1 MGAGGWRRMRN
12 SINAARKRVAMMGT
26 GFRMLLMKS
35 QIRMSDWL
43 GIVETDGFGI
53 LRLFY
58 AEGGAVGEEEDFN
71 HELHE

>member
-1 MGAGGWRRMRN
+1 
-12 SINAARKRVAMMGT
+12 
-26 GFRMLLMKS
+26 MKS

-58 AEGGAVGEEEDFN
+58 SEGGAVGEEEDFN